1 MSENNALGNIKSY
14 YKHKKVNLIYVALI
28 GIAIGIISFLPI
40 LIYYNGQYVDFGDY
54 FMQYVPFIKE
64 FKRMLLSGNLAW
76 SWNSFLGDSFI
87 GAYSYYTVFNPF
99 AWFVMLFPNRYI
111 LYGTIIA
118 TLLKFAISM
127 IGSTVYMRRFC
138 GNDKYAIIG
147 GILYTFSGFTII
159 NTNFYFF
166 LDVIA
171 LFPFL
176 MDGLES
182 LMFENKRKKYVL
194 FLAVNAAIN
203 YYFFVSTVILI
214 IIYVFFRLE
223 LYKIIS
229 WKNNWKI
236 FIRIFIYSVI
246 GTSISAI
253 ALIPS
258 LYAILG
264 SGKAMQ
270 NIGQNTT
277 LLYYPQVIFEHL
289 RTLVAPIESGG
300 YHVFFDATDWS
311 STAIYLPVFGCF
323 LVLQYITRKKDWLK
337 KICLF
342 LIICYFIPIC
352 NAAFNLFSST
362 IYTRWLYG
370 LALLFSLATVIELK
384 EIQEKKEKVDNKLLI
399 LYTVLSMGLLLGPS
413 VIYVLHKY
421 GISLVSVF
429 ASQCMA
435 NTFMGYRVLLIMI
448 ILSIINFLGLW
459 YCMKSKQRNLIYR
472 VFACVVFASVANY
485 FVYNTINYDRHAT
498 DYSNDKY
505 YKVTFVEGDEKV
517 NNDFQYRIDYPE
529 EVLNYGLFKN
539 IASVKYYNSLQNKY
553 SSKYTD
559 EIRFGDSIG
568 GTMMKAPKEI
578 KEWTDALLSVKYY
591 YDYDGNGNIPKGF
604 IFYKENNGVKIYK
617 NNNYIPMGFTYNSY
631 CLENMLNNKPK
642 KQKAQIMLNSLI
654 IKKEDK
660 DIIKNFMKEDS
671 SSKDLK
677 DAVRDRKQ
685 NTTYYFDGTSK
696 GFKAKIKLKRKNIVF
711 FSIPNDSGW
720 SIKVNGHTV
729 KSMEVNYGLMGI
741 KCEAGNN
748 TILGE
753 YHTKGLKPG
762 VICTIV
768 SLIIFGLVEVLHMKK
783 CRDK

>member
-1 MSENNALGNIKSY
+1 MKNDYRNI
-14 YKHKKVNLIYVALI
+14 NLFYI
-28 GIAIGIISFLPI
+28 GLTGIIVGVVSFIPI
-40 LIYYNGQYVDFGDY
+40 LIHNNGQYLDFGDY
-54 FMQYVPFIKE
+54 FAQYVPFIKE
-64 FKRMLLSGNLAW
+64 FKRMILSGNLSW

-87 GAYSYYTVFNPF
+87 SAYSYYTIFNPF

-118 TLLKFAISM
+118 TLLKFAVSM
-127 IGSTVYMRRFC
+127 IGSTIYIRRFC
-138 GNDKYAIIG
+138 REDKYAIIG

-194 FLAVNAAIN
+194 FLAINAMIN

-236 FIRIFIYSVI
+236 FIRIFIYSVL
-246 GTSISAI
+246 GTGISAV

-258 LYAILG
+258 FYAILG

-270 NIGQNTT
+270 NIGHQMTF
-277 LLYYPQVIFEHL
+277 LYYPQVILEHL

-323 LVLQYITRKKDWLK
+323 LVFQYILRKKDWLK
-337 KICLF
+337 KLCVFFIIGYFLPLF
-342 LIICYFIPIC
+342 
-352 NAAFNLFSST
+352 NATFNLFSSA

-370 LALLFSLATVIELK
+370 LALLFSLATTIELC
-384 EIQEKKEKVDNKLLI
+384 EIQEKKEKIDSRLLT
-399 LYTVLSMGLLLGPS
+399 LYTILSIGLLLIPS
-413 VIYVLHKY
+413 IIYILYKY

-448 ILSIINFLGLW
+448 ILTIINFSALW
-459 YCMKSKQRNLIYR
+459 YCMKSKHENLIYKI
-472 VFACVVFASVANY
+472 FTCVIIASMANY
-485 FVYNTINYDRHAT
+485 FVYNTINYDRHDTA
-498 DYSNDKY
+498 YSNDKY
-505 YKVTFVEGDEKV
+505 YKVTFVDGNEK
-517 NNDFQYRIDYPE
+517 NNFTFKYRIDYPK

-539 IASVKYYNSLQNKY
+539 MASVNYYNSLQNIY
-553 SSKYTD
+553 SSKYSD
-559 EIRFGDSIG
+559 EFKFADNIG
-568 GTMMKAPKEI
+568 GTMLKSPEEI
-578 KEWTDALLSVKYY
+578 NEWVDAILSVKYY
-591 YDYDGNGNIPKGF
+591 YDYDGNSNIPRGF
-604 IFYKENNGVKIYK
+604 IFYKEKEGVKIYK
-617 NNNYIPMGFTYNSY
+617 NSNYIPIGFTYNSY
-631 CLENMLNNKPK
+631 CLENVLDNKTRK
-642 KQKAQIMLNSLI
+642 EKAQIMLDALI

-660 DIIKNFMKEDS
+660 NMI
-671 SSKDLK
+671 KDLIREYSFNHDMEK
-677 DAVRDRKQ
+677 SVSQRKQ
-685 NTTYYFDGTSK
+685 NAAYYFNGTSK
-696 GFKAKIKLKRKNIVF
+696 GFNAKIKLKKKNIVF

-720 SIKVNGHTV
+720 DIKVNGHRV
-729 KSMEVNYGLMGI
+729 KPIEVNYGLMGI
-741 KCEAGNN
+741 SCEKGDNN
-748 TILGE
+748 ISAE
-753 YHTKGLKPG
+753 YHTKGLKVG
-762 VICTIV
+762 IICTV
-768 SLIIFGLVEVLHMKK
+768 ASLTIIGLIEVLYIKTNKK
-783 CRDK
+783 GVYL